1 METRKLAIQEAKM
14 EIILI
19 TVWIQHLQN
28 LYHLS
33 ILSRF
38 ELNQKYGGGL
48 NTMQSFLAQDRSLR
62 LYFLGQG
69 HTDLRSRR
77 NHDDS

>member
-19 TVWIQHLQN
+19 TVWTQHLQN

-38 ELNQKYGGGL
+38 ESNQKYGGGL
-48 NTMQSFLAQDRSLR
+48 DTMKIFLAQIDP
-62 LYFLGQG
+62 
-69 HTDLRSRR
+69 
-77 NHDDS
+77 

>member
-14 EIILI
+14 EVILI
-19 TVWIQHLQN
+19 SVWIQHLQN

-48 NTMQSFLAQDRSLR
+48 DTMKIFLPQIDP
-62 LYFLGQG
+62 
-69 HTDLRSRR
+69 
-77 NHDDS
+77 

>member
-14 EIILI
+14 AIIPI
-19 TVWIQHLQN
+19 TVWTQHLQN

-38 ELNQKYGGGL
+38 ESNQKYGAGL
-48 NTMQSFLAQDRSLR
+48 DTMKIFLAQIDP
-62 LYFLGQG
+62 
-69 HTDLRSRR
+69 
-77 NHDDS
+77 